1 MFDQINA
8 SLVNIRY
15 IAGSVYFMQTLYY
28 FSILLILKINR
39 QSLKTNE
46 TLKTLQSSKR
56 ETSETVIDI
65 GWTDI
70 KISVI
75 NYIFIY

>member
-1 MFDQINA
+1 
-8 SLVNIRY
+8 
-15 IAGSVYFMQTLYY
+15 MQTLYY